1 MAVQDEEI
9 DDVKEKGSLVYKK
22 QLKSFDDYIRKNKQR
37 TSIKRIPANESFR
50 QRSPS
55 SPLSI
60 RFPLQETIA
69 ERVKLERQERKK
81 QEQD

>member
-37 TSIKRIPANESFR
+37 TSIKRISANELFR
-50 QRSPS
+50 QRSSS

-69 ERVKLERQERKK
+69 ERVKSKRQERKK

>member
-1 MAVQDEEI
+1 MAGQDEEI
-9 DDVKEKGSLVYKK
+9 DDVIEKGSLVYKK

-37 TSIKRIPANESFR
+37 TSTKGISANELFR
-50 QRSPS
+50 QGSSS

-60 RFPLQETIA
+60 RCPLQETIA
-69 ERVKLERQERKK
+69 ERVKLKHQERKK